1 MVGAAIGVGTTLFGI
16 NQANDAANS
25 AQNSMN
31 QANQIEEQNYQLAQQ
46 QYSDYKNNI
55 LPLEME
61 AEKQGIS
68 ARDLAL
74 QRGGTDLKLYQQF
87 YAPLQ
92 QHLVTT
98 AEQQVTPQINRVTGQ
113 AASDVNRSFE
123 NQRGQQMR
131 QMERMGVRPDSG
143 EMAGLQQ
150 GSNMAEAAARAQGV
164 NTARENEI
172 QRAQTQGFNQ
182 MLEAEGRSPMGAS
195 PSQSSPQPGINP
207 NAVFG
212 AGNAAARVAGQQA
225 GIYGNAAAGAYQGA
239 FDLGNEMENLYNKF
253 KTPPAGSAGSADAG
267 IASAAAA
274 GAGYAD
280 GGPIP
285 HVGLVDGPGGHDQV
299 PATIDGVRP
308 TRLTAGEYVIPKDVV
323 DYKGRQFF
331 ERLVA
336 KHHARGHGSAGL
348 QGR

>member
-1 MVGAAIGVGTTLFGI
+1 MVGAAIGVGTTLFGL
-16 NQANDAANS
+16 NQANDAAKS

-98 AEQQVTPQINRVTGQ
+98 AEQQITPQIARVTGQ
-113 AASDVNRSFE
+113 AAAGVNQSFE
-123 NQRGQQMR
+123 NQRGQQVR
-131 QMERMGVRPDSG
+131 QMERLGVRPDSG
-143 EMAGLQQ
+143 QMVGLQE
-150 GSNMAEAAARAQGV
+150 GSNMAQAATRAEAV

-182 MLEAEGRSPMGAS
+182 MLEAEGRSPLGS
-195 PSQSSPQPGINP
+195 QPSQSSPAPGINP
-207 NAVFG
+207 NAVFS
-212 AGNAAARVAGQQA
+212 AGNSAASTAESQA

-239 FDLGNEMENLYNKF
+239 FDLGNEAMNLYNKF
-253 KTPPAGSAGSADAG
+253 KAPSATTPNIASGGAAIGSATGG
-267 IASAAAA
+267 
-274 GAGYAD
+274 GYAD
-280 GGPIP
+280 GGQIP
-285 HVGLVDGPGGHDQV
+285 HVGIVEGPAGYDQV
-299 PATIDGVRP
+299 PAHIDGVKP
-308 TRLTAGEYVIPKDVV
+308 TALTAGEYVIPQDVV
-323 DYKGRQFF
+323 DYKGREFF
-331 ERLVA
+331 DRLIA

-348 QGR
+348 QRR